1 VANIGPQELT
11 DAKLFR
17 RVLIWKTARL
27 RPELSIPALADL
39 LDIPDRTVRRALK
52 LRDHTPK
59 ELLEALET
67 EAVRAWRDAIPIAG
81 KKGDHRPAKDL
92 LLHTKAIQPVA
103 DAGHAG
109 ITVLIGQVLMPGV
122 SPETSNATY
131 ENVSNFI
138 DTASCVTDVQPPA
151 DRGADGREGD
161 PRGGSG

>member
-1 VANIGPQELT
+1 MANIGPQELT
-11 DAKLFR
+11 DQKLFR

-27 RPELSIPALADL
+27 RPELSVPALADL
-39 LDIPDRTVRRALK
+39 LGIPDRTVRRALK

-92 LLHTKAIQPVA
+92 LLHTRAIQPVA

-122 SPETSNATY
+122 SPETGDSIRVIAKD
-131 ENVSNFI
+131 FI
-138 DTASCVTDVQPPA
+138 DTTGCVTDVCLPA
-151 DRGADGREGD
+151 ESGADGREGD